1 LLMILGVS
9 GSIMEFEPELDR
21 LFHPHLSYVT
31 PGPRILS
38 LNEIG
43 AAVSQ
48 KFGGEPVVAYRP
60 ALSPD
65 ISSQVVLPRGIAY
78 VNQYTGEVL
87 GVRARG
93 QTFLGFVRALHVRL
107 AIGDVGRNMLRWS
120 GAAMLI
126 SLASGFYLWW
136 PAKQVRI
143 RGDWRSKGFLF
154 DVHNAFG
161 IFSLLLLAL
170 LAATGAVLGFED
182 QLAPLVYK
190 LTRSVPAQTT
200 RTAIQKPEAGIS
212 PITPDQAVMIA
223 RTRIPGALPYRVQ
236 LPSYGSLYQVALL
249 YPNDR
254 VAGERNVVAL
264 DPYGN
269 ILSVTRSS
277 DLSRGDRALAM
288 NEALHTGSI
297 FGMPTRIA
305 AWIGT
310 MMLVVQVTSGLL
322 TWLRRTATRVAAG
335 RSTTEEPSV

>member
-1 LLMILGVS
+1 MILGVS

-38 LNEIG
+38 LHEIG

-48 KFGGEPVVAYRP
+48 KFGGEPVVAYRL

-107 AIGDVGRNMLRWS
+107 AIGDVGRNILRWS

-190 LTRSVPAQTT
+190 LTHSVPAQTT